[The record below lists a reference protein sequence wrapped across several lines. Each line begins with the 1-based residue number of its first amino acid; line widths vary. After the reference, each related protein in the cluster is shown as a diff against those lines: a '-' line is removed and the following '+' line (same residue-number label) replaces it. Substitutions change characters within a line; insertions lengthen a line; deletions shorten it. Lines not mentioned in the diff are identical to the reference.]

1 MRSLC
6 QRRLV
11 RLLPARWPL
20 YIAEQN
26 GLDDLL
32 PLAERQGFSLLLG
45 GPFNSGILA
54 TGATPGA
61 KYNYKPAPTEI
72 VERVKRIDAIC
83 ERYEVPLAAAAI
95 QFPLGHPN
103 VASIIPGAVNV
114 AEAERNTDYI
124 KLPNSPRAL
133 WDELKAQNLL
143 AADVPVPMP
152 AD

>member
-1 MRSLC
+1 
-6 QRRLV
+6 
-11 RLLPARWPL
+11 
-20 YIAEQN
+20 
-26 GLDDLL
+26 
-32 PLAERQGFSLLLG
+32 LLLG
-45 GPFNSGILA
+45 GPFKFGYSGNRRDS
-54 TGATPGA
+54 GA

-72 VERVKRIDAIC
+72 VGRVKRIDAVC
-83 ERYEVPLAAAAI
+83 QQYEVPRCGD

-124 KLPNSPRAL
+124 KPPIPRAL

-143 AADVPVPMP
+143 AADAPEPMP

>member
-1 MRSLC
+1 M
-6 QRRLV
+6 
-11 RLLPARWPL
+11 
-20 YIAEQN
+20 
-26 GLDDLL
+26 
-32 PLAERQGFSLLLG
+32 LLG
-45 GPFNSGILA
+45 GPFKFGYSGNRRDS
-54 TGATPGA
+54 GA

-72 VERVKRIDAIC
+72 VGRVKRIDAVC
-83 ERYEVPLAAAAI
+83 QQYEVPLAAAAI

-124 KLPNSPRAL
+124 KPPIPRAL

-143 AADVPVPMP
+143 AADAPVPMP